1 MTSVLTSALE
11 IHNVSLNFGGIAALS
26 EVSLTVSAGQTVGLV
41 GANGSGKTSLL
52 NCISGIYQPQ
62 AGRIQIGGTRTSG
75 MAPHQIAA
83 LGVGRT
89 LQSVE
94 VIRNMP
100 VLSYVTLGRH
110 QRQPGRVLRYLS
122 GWPSLSGGEAQER
135 NRAMRQLQAMGLE
148 EFAATRMADVPYG
161 IAKLAD
167 LARVLLGEPR
177 LLLLDEPASGL
188 SSHERVKIAEVL
200 REVAQDAGR
209 ALVVVEHDLALA
221 ARTSDVMLVLGAGKQ
236 IAFGSP
242 QEVLANPV
250 VVDQLLG
257 GTPLEDLPPAPGAIT
272 AGSTPGHAL
281 AEPRA
286 SEEHPS

>member
-1 MTSVLTSALE
+1 MTSALE
-11 IHNVSLNFGGIAALS
+11 IQGLSLNFGGLAALS
-26 EVSLTVSAGQTVGLV
+26 EVSLTVAAGQTVGLV

-62 AGRIQIGGTRTSG
+62 AGRICIHGTLTSG

-100 VLSYVTLGRH
+100 VLSYVMLGRH

-122 GWPSLSGGEAQER
+122 GWPSLSGGEERER
-135 NRAMRQLQAMGLE
+135 NRAMGQLEAMGLA
-148 EFAATRMADVPYG
+148 EFAAARMADVPYG
-161 IAKLAD
+161 MAKLAD

-188 SSHERVKIAEVL
+188 SSGERVKIAGLL
-200 REVAQDAGR
+200 RDIGQDAGR

-221 ARTSDVMLVLGAGKQ
+221 ARTCDVMLVLSAGKQ
-236 IAFGSP
+236 IALGRP
-242 QEVLANPV
+242 QEVLASPV

-257 GTPLEDLPPAPGAIT
+257 GAPLEDLPPGTGPGTT
-272 AGSTPGHAL
+272 ADTTPGPEL
-281 AEPRA
+281 AKARA
-286 SEEHPS
+286 PEERT

>member
-1 MTSVLTSALE
+1 MTNDLASALE
-11 IHNVSLNFGGIAALS
+11 IRDLNLNFGGLAALN
-26 EVSLTVSAGQTVGLV
+26 EVSLTVAAGQTVGLV

-62 AGRIQIGGTRTSG
+62 KGRIHIGGKLTSG

-100 VLSYVTLGRH
+100 LLSYVMLGRH
-110 QRQPGRVLRYLS
+110 QQQPGRVLRYLS
-122 GWPSLSGGEAQER
+122 GWPSLSGGEARER
-135 NRAMRQLQAMGLE
+135 NRAMRQLEAMGLG
-148 EFAATRMADVPYG
+148 EFLAARMADVPYG

-188 SSHERVKIAEVL
+188 SSDERVKIADVL
-200 REVAQDAGR
+200 RDVGRDAGR
-209 ALVVVEHDLALA
+209 ALVIVEHDLALA
-221 ARTSDVMLVLGAGKQ
+221 ARTCDVMLVLSAGKQ

-242 QEVLANPV
+242 QEVLASAV

-257 GTPLEDLPPAPGAIT
+257 GAPLEDLSPAPGPETTDTI
-272 AGSTPGHAL
+272 AGSSVAKAHTP
-281 AEPRA
+281 
-286 SEEHPS
+286 EEHTS